1 MPITPFIGI
10 SGSLDTLLITLPFVA
25 LFVWIVNSHQMKN
38 PLSPK
43 AVAALVGG
51 FILALCLLLHLLR

>member
-1 MPITPFIGI
+1 MPITPFTGM
-10 SGSLDTLLITLPFVA
+10 SGSLDTLLIILPFVV
-25 LFVWIVNSHQMKN
+25 LFVWIINSHQMKN

-43 AVAALVGG
+43 AVTVLVGG